1 MRIVYARP
9 EYIETL
15 ETSTAIAEHVPV
27 DFELRVSDRPGQ
39 LLEVVGAFLNGTDPR
54 SRTTACAS
62 SASGAEPS
70 A

>member
-27 DFELRVSDRPGQ
+27 DFELRGCPIDRASCSRWSG
-39 LLEVVGAFLNGTDPR
+39 R
-54 SRTTACAS
+54 S
-62 SASGAEPS
+62 
-70 A
+70 